1 MITLSPV
8 VSNGSVPP
16 AQQRCV
22 QMSNERVIPVVFL
35 CMYVSWIVT
44 LDDVITL
51 SLPHLF
57 TLYVSLIVQYSISSV
72 FTSRYNTI
80 SFPYSSSLC
89 AYRSVWMY
97 KSEHYCS
104 REKVREV
111 QRVKEMQGE
120 RRHIFNSPFTFAS
133 RSLLFL
139 FFLSFFLS
147 FPFRSLISLLK
158 GGPREAVEQTE
169 GK

>member
-1 MITLSPV
+1 M
-8 VSNGSVPP
+8 
-16 AQQRCV
+16 
-22 QMSNERVIPVVFL
+22 
-35 CMYVSWIVT
+35 
-44 LDDVITL
+44 
-51 SLPHLF
+51 
-57 TLYVSLIVQYSISSV
+57 
-72 FTSRYNTI
+72 
-80 SFPYSSSLC
+80 
-89 AYRSVWMY
+89 
-97 KSEHYCS
+97 
-104 REKVREV
+104 REA

-139 FFLSFFLS
+139 LFSVFLS